1 MKVKSATP
9 VDIFSLTD
17 QGDALAVR
25 LQMLMPGASRHH
37 RPKPFIEIAQSSFRS
52 GHRCIFICSTGIV
65 IRALAPVLRD
75 KYRDPAVI
83 VIDQSGNYV
92 IPLLSGH
99 EGGAVAFAHDIAQAI
114 SAQCVVTSAMDYSRP
129 IYTIGMGC
137 ERGCPLAFLQPLFE
151 QVCREMDAA
160 VTDSAVTDS
169 AVTYSGLASIDLKA
183 DEAGLLELSKSLNLE
198 LHLFSAIELRQVE
211 HLLSEKSEIVFKEV
225 GCYGVAEAA
234 ALCCA
239 TKLTGMPAELAL
251 PKQKNARATIAV
263 ARSYAP

>member
-1 MKVKSATP
+1 MIIKSAIP

-17 QGDALAVR
+17 QGGEIAAR
-25 LQMLMPGASRHH
+25 LRMLIPGASCHH
-37 RPKPFIEIAQSSFRS
+37 RVKPFIETAQSSFRS

-83 VIDQSGNYV
+83 VIDQSGDYV

-114 SAQCVVTSAMDYSRP
+114 SAQCVVTSAMDYSHP
-129 IYTIGMGC
+129 VYTIGMGC

-151 QVCREMDAA
+151 RVSREMDAREMDA
-160 VTDSAVTDS
+160 

-183 DEAGLLELSKSLNLE
+183 DEAGLLELSKCLNLE
-198 LHLFSAIELRQVE
+198 FHLFSALVLKQVE
-211 HLLSEKSEIVFKEV
+211 HLLSEKSEMVFRAV

-239 TKLTGMPAELAL
+239 TKLTGMPAELVL
-251 PKQKNARATIAV
+251 CKQKNARATIAV